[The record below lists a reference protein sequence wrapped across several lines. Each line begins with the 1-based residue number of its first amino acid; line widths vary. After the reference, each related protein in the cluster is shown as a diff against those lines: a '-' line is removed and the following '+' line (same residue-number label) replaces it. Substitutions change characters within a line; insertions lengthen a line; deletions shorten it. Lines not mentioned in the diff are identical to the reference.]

1 MKKILLVIDVQNDF
15 IWGDL
20 GSLEA
25 QEAAAKV
32 AQLVADKERFEVI
45 ATVDHHRPSPRLQ
58 TIEAEAIPLHC
69 IAHSP
74 GAALYGDIAEH
85 VDYVIEKNR
94 FACDPLDIRTHLQ
107 TIFARRSS
115 EVLTGEEGSPREEL
129 FICGL
134 CTDVCVISNALMLRS
149 LFPHIKITVL
159 ADACAGTCPERH
171 KAALDVM
178 NSCLIDIK
186 ESAIVFGV

>member
-15 IWGDL
+15 VFGAL
-20 GSLEA
+20 GSPEA
-25 QEAAAKV
+25 QEAAKKV
-32 AQLVADKERFEVI
+32 VQLVTDERFEVI
-45 ATVDHHRPSPRLQ
+45 ATVDHHRPKPRLR
-58 TIEAEAIPLHC
+58 TIEEEAIPPHC

-74 GAALYGDIAEH
+74 GAALYEGIAEH
-85 VDYVIEKNR
+85 VDYVIKKNR
-94 FACDPLDIRTHLQ
+94 FACDHSDIRTHLQ
-107 TIFARRSS
+107 TIFTRRSS

-149 LFPHIKITVL
+149 IFPHIKITVL
-159 ADACAGTCPERH
+159 ADACAGTRPEKH

-178 NSCLIDIK
+178 ESCLIDIK
-186 ESAIVFGV
+186 DSAIAFGI